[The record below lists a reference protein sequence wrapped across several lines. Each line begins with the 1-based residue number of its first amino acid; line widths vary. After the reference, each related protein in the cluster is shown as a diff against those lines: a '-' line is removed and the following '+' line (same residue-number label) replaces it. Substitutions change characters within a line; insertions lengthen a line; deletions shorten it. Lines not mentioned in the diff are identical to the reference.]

1 MIKRTNAFAGALLA
15 GLLGLGL
22 YTQFAGQPAK
32 PGEPLITLSLP
43 DIDADKK
50 ADFLYITAP
59 TNGESAVMMTHT
71 VNNRSGQVISLPV
84 DGPLTLSGS
93 NPRWQ
98 VKDAAGRTRVTISLV
113 KSAPEAT
120 PDLVVASDAQA
131 KRWVWME
138 RGYLKLDAFT
148 VTPGFA
154 VGLLMVGDPQS
165 SLEAISV
172 AADAEG
178 MWKQPVNAGPA
189 VHVKF
194 NDKHEVADLT
204 YDSPLYTC
212 DFNLKPGQPLDETA
226 KQLPA
231 RYEQDRWIA
240 PTYGLIGEM
249 DSHKKITRLTVTR
262 PWNEPRSGQKG
273 K

>member
-1 MIKRTNAFAGALLA
+1 MINRTNAFAGALLA

-32 PGEPLITLSLP
+32 TGEPLIKLPLP

-50 ADFLYITAP
+50 ADFLFITAP
-59 TNGESAVMMTHT
+59 TNGESAVMMTHS
-71 VNNRSGQVISLPV
+71 VNNRTGQVISLPV
-84 DGPLTLSGS
+84 DGPLTLTGS
-93 NPRWQ
+93 NPRWE
-98 VKDAAGRTRVTISLV
+98 VKDTAGRTRVTIALV
-113 KSAPEAT
+113 QSAPEAT
-120 PDLVVASDAQA
+120 PDLVVASDTQA
-131 KRWVWME
+131 KRWVWMQ

-154 VGLLMVGDPQS
+154 VGLLMVGDPQKA
-165 SLEAISV
+165 LEAIAGGV
-172 AADAEG
+172 DAEG
-178 MWKQPVNAGPA
+178 VWKQPIKEGPS
-189 VHVKF
+189 VKVKF
-194 NDKHEVADLT
+194 NDKHEIADLT

-212 DFNLKPGQPLDETA
+212 DFNLKPGQPLDDTA

-231 RYEQDRWIA
+231 RYENDRWIA
-240 PTYGLIGEM
+240 PNYGLIGEL
-249 DSHKKITRLTVTR
+249 DAHKKITRLTITR